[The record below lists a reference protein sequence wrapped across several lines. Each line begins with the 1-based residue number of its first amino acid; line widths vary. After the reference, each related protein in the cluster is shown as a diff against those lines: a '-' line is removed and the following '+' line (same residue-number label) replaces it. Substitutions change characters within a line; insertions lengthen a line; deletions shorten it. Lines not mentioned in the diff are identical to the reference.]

1 MDMKEARENAG
12 FTQKDAAERLC
23 VSQQAVQQW
32 ESGKTV
38 PQADRL
44 LDIARI
50 YGSSVLD
57 VLPKNEKLINV
68 EMDYSKEWEETIEY
82 LKSLPVT
89 NELQNVVKEN
99 ALRYATA
106 ASEYYEGKM
115 ICRLLMTEEEHNAYL
130 FWKKN
135 TVLPCGE
142 NETLFWKCFFPT
154 DYFRNTS
161 AYHPLMVG
169 RQVAFAENHMGFEP
183 LFSYSEMLGE
193 KYYPELW

>member
-1 MDMKEARENAG
+1 MNMKEARENAG

-32 ESGKTV
+32 ENGKTV

-44 LDIARI
+44 VDIARI
-50 YGSSVLD
+50 YRSSVLD
-57 VLPKNEKLINV
+57 VLPKTEKLISV

-82 LKSLPVT
+82 LKNLPVT
-89 NELQNVVKEN
+89 NELQDVVKEN

-106 ASEYYEGKM
+106 ASEYYEGRM
-115 ICRLLMTEEEHNAYL
+115 IYKLSMTEDEYNAFL

-135 TVLPCGE
+135 TVLPCEE
-142 NETLFWKCFFPT
+142 NETSFWKCFFPT
-154 DYFRNTS
+154 DYFLNTS

-169 RQVAFAENHMGFEP
+169 KLTAVAENYMGFEP
-183 LFSYSEMLGE
+183 LISYSEKIGE